1 MIKLENLQKS
11 KLFWYLKKK
20 LKLKSPDKIFFE
32 KSNFNRIS
40 FIHRALRKFPKD
52 SAKYLEIGVFQNA
65 VFDTIYLSERNK
77 YGVDPSSGGN
87 LRMTSDEFFLT
98 NKTLFDVIFID
109 GLHQYEQCQRDCI
122 NSLKFLKSNGI
133 IILHDLLPQ
142 NADEEFVPQMNKTWT
157 GDVWK
162 VAVEL
167 SLSKNLDFRIVNID
181 HGVGILKKQKKYE
194 YKVINELRNKRFDTF
209 IEVYYKKLPIVSSNE
224 AMRFIDS

>member
-1 MIKLENLQKS
+1 MFKLENLQKS

-40 FIHRALRKFPKD
+40 FIHRALRRFPKD

>member
-1 MIKLENLQKS
+1 MFKLENLQKS

>member
-1 MIKLENLQKS
+1 MDNKLTKSDIKKILKMTFKYDPETVNTYLQ
-11 KLFWYLKKK
+11 
-20 LKLKSPDKIFFE
+20 
-32 KSNFNRIS
+32 N
-40 FIHRALRKFPKD
+40 
-52 SAKYLEIGVFQNA
+52 
-65 VFDTIYLSERNK
+65 
-77 YGVDPSSGGN
+77 
-87 LRMTSDEFFLT
+87 
-98 NKTLFDVIFID
+98 
-109 GLHQYEQCQRDCI
+109 
-122 NSLKFLKSNGI
+122 
-133 IILHDLLPQ
+133 PQ

>member
-1 MIKLENLQKS
+1 MKGS
-11 KLFWYLKKK
+11 
-20 LKLKSPDKIFFE
+20 
-32 KSNFNRIS
+32 
-40 FIHRALRKFPKD
+40 
-52 SAKYLEIGVFQNA
+52 
-65 VFDTIYLSERNK
+65 
-77 YGVDPSSGGN
+77 
-87 LRMTSDEFFLT
+87 
-98 NKTLFDVIFID
+98 
-109 GLHQYEQCQRDCI
+109 QYEQCQRDCI

-194 YKVINELRNKRFDTF
+194 YKVMNELRNKRFDTF

>member
-1 MIKLENLQKS
+1 MFKLENLQKS

-194 YKVINELRNKRFDTF
+194 YKIINELRNKRFDTF
-209 IEVYYKKLPIVSSNE
+209 FEVYYKKLPIVSSNE

>member
-1 MIKLENLQKS
+1 MIKLENLQKL
-11 KLFWYLKKK
+11 KLFWYFKKK
-20 LKLKSPDKIFFE
+20 LKLKSPDKISFE

-65 VFDTIYLSERNK
+65 VFDTIYLSEKNK

-109 GLHQYEQCQRDCI
+109 GLHRYEQCQRDCI

-167 SLSKNLDFRIVNID
+167 SMSKNLDFRIVNID
-181 HGVGILKKQKKYE
+181 HGVGILKKQKNYE
-194 YKVINELRNKRFDTF
+194 YKIINELCNKRFDTF
-209 IEVYYKKLPIVSSNE
+209 FEVYYGKLPIVSSNE

>member
-133 IILHDLLPQ
+133 IILHDILPQ

>member
-40 FIHRALRKFPKD
+40 FIHRALRRFPKD

>member
-1 MIKLENLQKS
+1 MIKLEKLQKS

>member
-1 MIKLENLQKS
+1 MFKLENLQKS

-87 LRMTSDEFFLT
+87 LRMTSDDFFLT

>member
-1 MIKLENLQKS
+1 MIKLEKLQKS

-181 HGVGILKKQKKYE
+181 HGVGILKKKTKNMNI
-194 YKVINELRNKRFDTF
+194 KF
-209 IEVYYKKLPIVSSNE
+209 
-224 AMRFIDS
+224 

>member
-1 MIKLENLQKS
+1 MIKLEKLQKS

-40 FIHRALRKFPKD
+40 FIHRALRRFPKD

>member
-1 MIKLENLQKS
+1 MKNLERLK
-11 KLFWYLKKK
+11 KYRLFWYVKKK
-20 LKLKSPDKIFFE
+20 LNIKSPNQFNFE